1 MISRSKSTEKAGQL
15 RHCVAKNEERI
26 MSTPIVELKSVGKS
40 FHAASGGE
48 RAVLHGVDFTLSEG
62 EIVALLGQ
70 SGCGKSTMLR
80 VIAGLIP
87 PDGGQVLLRGMP
99 LFGPARGVAMVF
111 QSFALFPWL
120 TVQKNV
126 ELGLEAQGVPMAER
140 ERRAGAAIEMIGLS
154 GFEGAL
160 PRELSGGMRQRVG
173 IARALVLEP
182 EVLLM
187 DEAFSALDVLTG
199 ERLREDILDLWQG
212 GKIPTK
218 AILVVSHNIE
228 EAVTMADRILILGSD
243 PGHIRAE
250 LPIALP
256 RPRSAESPE
265 VRSLIDQVY
274 GLMTAGGGRPGRMTQ
289 KEIKV
294 KLGDRLPEADI
305 TRMEGVLESL
315 AEPPFSGRADLPK
328 LAAETELIDE
338 EFLTVSNALTLLD
351 FVQLDHGD
359 MLITPTGEQYVR
371 ASNPERQALFGRQV
385 VEHVPLVAYIRQ
397 GLEQDPSGDL
407 PRGLF
412 LRLLRYTLNE
422 EDAERALRVAI
433 EWGRYGNVFEY
444 DFNTGVIRMAEDAS
458 TEPT

>member
-1 MISRSKSTEKAGQL
+1 
-15 RHCVAKNEERI
+15 